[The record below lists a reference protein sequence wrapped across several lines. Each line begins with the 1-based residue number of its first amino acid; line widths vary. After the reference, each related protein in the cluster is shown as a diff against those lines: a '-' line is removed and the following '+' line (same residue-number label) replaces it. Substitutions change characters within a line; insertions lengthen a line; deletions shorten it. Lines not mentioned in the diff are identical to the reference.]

1 MHQERFNRT
10 SYRLRSNPPNTMNYT
25 YMLNMDN
32 DKAESCDVV
41 VKFNT
46 NDALEFD
53 GFTSI
58 VSEPP
63 LYSDDLAYLEQWVIQ
78 GRERWEPMGTFSH
91 TNRERM

>member
-1 MHQERFNRT
+1 MHKERFNQT
-10 SYRLRSNPPNTMNYT
+10 SHRLRSNPSNTMKYT

-32 DKAESCDVV
+32 DKAESCDVI

-46 NDALEFD
+46 NDELEFD

-63 LYSDDLAYLEQWVIQ
+63 LYSDDLAYLEEWVIQ

>member
-1 MHQERFNRT
+1 M
-10 SYRLRSNPPNTMNYT
+10 
-25 YMLNMDN
+25 
-32 DKAESCDVV
+32 KAEHLTRVMGLLLNRPLVMDPNYFMVMMGALTTRLGIDS
-41 VKFNT
+41 
-46 NDALEFD
+46 LEFD

-63 LYSDDLAYLEQWVIQ
+63 LYSDDLAYLEEWVIQ

>member
-1 MHQERFNRT
+1 
-10 SYRLRSNPPNTMNYT
+10 MNYT

-41 VKFNT
+41 VKFT
-46 NDALEFD
+46 ANDASEFD
-53 GFTSI
+53 RFISI

-63 LYSDDLAYLEQWVIQ
+63 LSSDDLAYLEEWVIQ
-78 GRERWEPMGTFSH
+78 GKEQWEPMGTFSH

>member
-1 MHQERFNRT
+1 MHQEGFNRT
-10 SYRLRSNPPNTMNYT
+10 SHRLRPQSPNTMNYT

-32 DKAESCDVV
+32 DKAESCDVI
-41 VKFNT
+41 VKFIT
-46 NDALEFD
+46 NDSLEFD

-63 LYSDDLAYLEQWVIQ
+63 LYSDDLAYLEEWVIQ
-78 GRERWEPMGTFSH
+78 GREQWEPMGTFSH